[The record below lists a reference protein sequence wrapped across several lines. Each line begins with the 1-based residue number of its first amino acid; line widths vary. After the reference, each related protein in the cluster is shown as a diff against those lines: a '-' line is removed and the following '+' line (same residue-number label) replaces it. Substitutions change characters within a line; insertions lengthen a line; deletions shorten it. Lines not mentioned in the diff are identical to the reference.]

1 MQTQTQTQTQTS
13 TQMTMVASLY
23 IPIIGKD
30 ITHDYVAKCFHDNN
44 IGKVCHVDFVLNK
57 QKLRREAFIHFSEW
71 YTSEP
76 ANQLK
81 AQLEIASATG
91 QNCRIMH
98 SGTNYWPLLLNKNP
112 LEKDSPLKK
121 SNSVYEIEDRI
132 LNIERM
138 LERLT
143 FMSKLHDANI
153 RYILQKSNVD
163 GVNPEN
169 GMQTKRMKTE
179 TGGYIYTDAPAT
191 NRELVNV

>member
-1 MQTQTQTQTQTS
+1 MQTQTQTQPS
-13 TQMTMVASLY
+13 AQMTMVASLY

-30 ITHDYVAKCFHDNN
+30 ITHDYIAKCFHDNN

-71 YTSEP
+71 YTSET

-81 AQLEIASATG
+81 AQLEIASGTG

-98 SGTNYWPLLLNKNP
+98 SGTNYWPLLLNKKP

-163 GVNPEN
+163 GVNHEN

-179 TGGYIYTDAPAT
+179 TGGYIYTDDSAT
-191 NRELVNV
+191 NRELVSV